1 MVFINFYNV
10 DMKMAIRIF
19 LIIGICSIGVL
30 FFMIGFFFLLFLAY
44 AQILALFFLIAEVYL
59 VASLIISIITLTKLD
74 KFRTKKE
81 VMPYGILCLIFC
93 TIVAGILLLVISEE
107 DLNKDDNNQNVKE
120 ENEKLKGMSFE
131 NLELKLNK
139 LERLKSLDLIKDDEY
154 QKLKDRI
161 IEEYDNQ

>member
-1 MVFINFYNV
+1 MVFVNFYNV

-19 LIIGICSIGVL
+19 LIIGICSIGVS

-74 KFRTKKE
+74 KFKTKKE

-93 TIVAGILLLVISEE
+93 SIVAEILLLVISEE

-120 ENEKLKGMSFE
+120 ENEKLKDMSFE